1 MATLDRFARF
11 DSTLQRGL
19 DNAFALVFGG
29 RLVPAEIEELLKQEI
44 EDNLYHE
51 DDYTEAPNV
60 FQVGISRTDLD
71 NLAES
76 HPTLPE
82 MFADQLARY
91 CRNQGWV
98 PAGPISVVL
107 AEETGMRT
115 GQLRASSYS
124 DPSPAQGCGFD
135 AIDDAAPA
143 DVAGTAPVADDDSE
157 NPAGRHASPV
167 QESENMN
174 APHQDNENFPAT
186 EVRQSAG
193 WGDPSRPQGWPGQAD
208 QADQADEADQ
218 PGRSGQAAEPVD
230 PDDQWH
236 TGPGESAPA
245 GGASAAGASAVG
257 AAGAADA
264 VGTGTAS
271 RLADLADREE
281 SSSEASASTAGRWR
295 EEPTDSAAH
304 HEPVQPVTET
314 PTVSLLLQDGS
325 SRTYHVHEGS
335 NILGRSTSADFRLP
349 DTGVSRE
356 HAELSWNGHD
366 AVLTDLKSTNGTTV
380 NDTPVDN
387 WLLDDGD
394 VITMGHSRIEVR
406 IVRPGS

>member
-82 MFADQLARY
+82 MFAEQLARY

-186 EVRQSAG
+186 EVRQAAG
-193 WGDPSRPQGWPGQAD
+193 WGDPRQAQGWTNQPSRPDQADRAD
-208 QADQADEADQ
+208 QAN
-218 PGRSGQAAEPVD
+218 RAAEQVG

-245 GGASAAGASAVG
+245 GASAADASAVG
-257 AAGAADA
+257 AAGAAGA
-264 VGTGTAS
+264 AAAGGAAAAAAP
-271 RLADLADREE
+271 ADQAG
-281 SSSEASASTAGRWR
+281 SSGASASTAGRWR
-295 EEPTDSAAH
+295 EEPTDSAARS
-304 HEPVQPVTET
+304 EPAQPAAATA
-314 PTVSLLLQDGS
+314 TVSLLLQDGS

-335 NILGRSTSADFRLP
+335 NILGRSTTADFRLP

-406 IVRPGS
+406 IVRPGN

>member
-143 DVAGTAPVADDDSE
+143 DVAGTALVADDDSE

-186 EVRQSAG
+186 EVRQAAG
-193 WGDPSRPQGWPGQAD
+193 WGAPQQGQDQASRPN
-208 QADQADEADQ
+208 
-218 PGRSGQAAEPVD
+218 RAAEQVD

-245 GGASAAGASAVG
+245 ASAAGASAVG
-257 AAGAADA
+257 AAGGAAA
-264 VGTGTAS
+264 AAAP
-271 RLADLADREE
+271 ADQAD
-281 SSSEASASTAGRWR
+281 SSEASASTAGRWR
-295 EEPTDSAAH
+295 EEPTDSAARS
-304 HEPVQPVTET
+304 EPAQPGAET
-314 PTVSLLLQDGS
+314 ATVSLLLQDGS

-335 NILGRSTSADFRLP
+335 NILGRSTTADFRLP

-406 IVRPGS
+406 IVRPGN

>member
-82 MFADQLARY
+82 MFAEQLARY

-135 AIDDAAPA
+135 AIDYAAPA

-186 EVRQSAG
+186 EVRQAAG
-193 WGDPSRPQGWPGQAD
+193 WGDPRQAQGWTNQPSRPDQADRAD
-208 QADQADEADQ
+208 QAN
-218 PGRSGQAAEPVD
+218 RAAEQVG

-245 GGASAAGASAVG
+245 GAPADHAG
-257 AAGAADA
+257 
-264 VGTGTAS
+264 
-271 RLADLADREE
+271 
-281 SSSEASASTAGRWR
+281 SSEASASTAGRWR
-295 EEPTDSAAH
+295 EEPTDSAARS
-304 HEPVQPVTET
+304 EPAQPAAATA
-314 PTVSLLLQDGS
+314 TVSLLLQDGS

-335 NILGRSTSADFRLP
+335 NILGRSTTADFRLP

-406 IVRPGS
+406 IVRPGN